1 MWPLLITRLS
11 RIYDLGCR
19 YHTTWDFLIAQLNV
33 TQDQVIKYVKLAEDQ
48 VKLINQKLAG
58 LPNDLTITTHICQG
72 NFNSSYLFSGSYN
85 VIAKYLAQ
93 LNYNGFF
100 LEYDNQRSGGFESLK
115 VIYNNRPN
123 ICIVLGLITSKFPEL
138 ENPANIKVRIKET
151 SQYLPLE
158 QLVLPTQCGFVS
170 TEKVNK
176 SLKTSSREY

>member
-58 LPNDLTITTHICQG
+58 LPNDLTITTHIC
-72 NFNSSYLFSGSYN
+72 
-85 VIAKYLAQ
+85 
-93 LNYNGFF
+93 
-100 LEYDNQRSGGFESLK
+100 
-115 VIYNNRPN
+115 
-123 ICIVLGLITSKFPEL
+123 IVLGLITSKFPEL

-176 SLKTSSREY
+176 SLKTSSRQY